1 MTNNKIELEFNL
13 TDLPKLAQTLWPYI
27 HQHKIIAFYGEMGAG
42 KTTLIKAICKI
53 INIQENVNSPT
64 FSIINEYKSQYGS
77 IFHMDWYRLKD
88 AEEAYNVGI
97 EEIIDSGNI
106 CLIEW
111 PERAPQLLPNT
122 TLNIYLS
129 VISENKRKLVCSF

>member
-1 MTNNKIELEFNL
+1 MVNNILELEFTL
-13 TDLPKLAQTLWPYI
+13 TDLPRIAQTLLSYI
-27 HQHKIIAFYGEMGAG
+27 HQHKIIAFHGEMGAG